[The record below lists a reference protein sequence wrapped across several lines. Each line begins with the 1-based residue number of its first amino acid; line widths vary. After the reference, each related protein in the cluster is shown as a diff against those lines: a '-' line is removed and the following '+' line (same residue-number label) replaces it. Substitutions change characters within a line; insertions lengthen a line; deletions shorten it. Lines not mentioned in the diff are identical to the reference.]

1 MAVVNTNY
9 KSIIVQNDMVVNNRT
24 LSSAMQQLSTGKR
37 INSAEDDASGL
48 SMSNARAMQIG
59 GLNQAMR
66 NANDGVSMLQTAEGA
81 LSEVNGL
88 LNRMRELAVQ
98 AGNDTNTSADRYA
111 LDAEYQQLNREVSRI
126 ATNTQWNGMNVLN
139 STEVGAKGTSSD
151 VSAGV
156 RNVKF
161 QVGANSNQYINIG
174 LKDFS
179 YTMGV
184 PASTSETKLTLGD
197 LKDKQ
202 FFQFTIK
209 QDAINNNGATSDRQI
224 SFSLDR
230 PIAASVMTE
239 EELVD
244 FETEMAR
251 AINNTDGF
259 SNVMVSR
266 VGNDI
271 YVKDHEGRAMQ
282 VRSLTGGSTYET
294 RTTETGFSNIWRDTH
309 VASYKTTFTPDYSNI
324 QSFGI
329 TINGT
334 TSYISTAGMSS
345 TVSNG
350 TTYYNPTRAQVI
362 SGLSTTLSSLY
373 GSKYSVQAGA
383 GSYDIEIITTGPA
396 PADANLSDAPTYVT
410 GDSTPYNVV
419 NAYQTPKYTQWFTL
433 GDIKGKQY
441 FNLDVGNSTL
451 NFQLSSAVAGAA
463 LTRTGDGNEMAAFQ
477 SAMQTALNNYA
488 PNTYTVGVS
497 GYSLKVEY
505 SNEVHLANLT
515 GGSTVATRSTTWG
528 YDGTTV
534 KTGETASVTA
544 SPLSTA
550 VFTGT
555 ARLNDTRIST
565 HEAAKVAVGRL
576 DAAMGAV
583 DREQTN
589 MGSVMNRLYT
599 AGENAG
605 QISRNTTSSRSRMSD
620 TDYASAT
627 TEVVRRQIIQ
637 QASMAMLAQAN
648 QVPSSVMTL
657 LK

>member
-9 KSIIVQNDMVVNNRT
+9 KSIIVQNDMMVNNRT
-24 LSSAMQQLSTGKR
+24 LSSAMEQLSTGKR
-37 INSAEDDASGL
+37 INGAVDDASGV

-66 NANDGVSMLQTAEGA
+66 NANDGVSMIQTAEGA
-81 LSEVNGL
+81 LSEVNGI

-111 LDAEYQQLNREVSRI
+111 LDAEYQQLNREISRI
-126 ATNTQWNGMNVLN
+126 SANTQWNGMNVLN

-179 YTMGV
+179 YTLGV
-184 PASTSETKLTLGD
+184 SASTSETKLTLGD

-209 QDAINNNGATSDRQI
+209 QDAINNGSTADRQI

-230 PIAASVMTE
+230 PIAAEVMTE

-244 FETEMAR
+244 FESAMAR

-266 VGNDI
+266 VGSDI
-271 YVKDHEGRAMQ
+271 YVKDQEGRAMQ

-309 VASYKTTFTPDYSNI
+309 VASYKTTFTPDYTNI
-324 QSFGI
+324 TSFGV
-329 TINGT
+329 TINNT
-334 TSYISTAGMSS
+334 TRYISTAGMSS
-345 TVSNG
+345 TVSGG

-362 SGLSTTLSSLY
+362 SGLNTTLSGIY
-373 GSKYSVQAGA
+373 GSKYTVQAGS
-383 GSYDIEIITTGPA
+383 GDYDIEIITTGPS
-396 PADANLSDAPTYVT
+396 PADANLSDAPTAVT
-410 GDSTPYNVV
+410 GDPYASNQV

-433 GDIKGKQY
+433 GDIKGKQF
-441 FNLDVGNSTL
+441 FNLNVGNSTL

-463 LTRTGDGNEMAAFQ
+463 LTRTGDGNEMDAFQ

-497 GYSLKVEY
+497 GYSLKIEY

-515 GGSTVATRSTTWG
+515 GGSTVATRGTTWG
-528 YDGTTV
+528 YDGATV
-534 KTGETASVTA
+534 QTGETATVSV
-544 SPLSTA
+544 SPANTA

-565 HEAAKVAVGRL
+565 HAASTVAVGRI
-576 DAAMGAV
+576 DSAMAAV
-583 DREQTN
+583 DRELTT
-589 MGSVMNRLYT
+589 MGSVMNRLAY
-599 AGENAG
+599 AGDNAG
-605 QISRNTTSSRSRMSD
+605 QISRNTTSSRSRSSD
-620 TDYASAT
+620 TDYAAAT

-648 QVPSSVMTL
+648 QVPSSVMSL